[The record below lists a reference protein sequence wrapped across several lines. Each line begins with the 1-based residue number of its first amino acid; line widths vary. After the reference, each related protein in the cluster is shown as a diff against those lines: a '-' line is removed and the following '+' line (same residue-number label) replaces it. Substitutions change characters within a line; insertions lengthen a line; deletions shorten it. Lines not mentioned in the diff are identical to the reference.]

1 MYVALRRLMEMLL
14 VTTPCVVVLSICT
27 GVGSFLCPISP
38 RACWEVKASFKL
50 IKREA
55 SLSSASENMK
65 ALMIWVMVMTALL
78 LGGVE
83 VLLDMKKVPPARIR
97 NFDS

>member
-1 MYVALRRLMEMLL
+1 MEMLL

-27 GVGSFLCPISP
+27 GVVSCFCPISP

-65 ALMIWVMVMTALL
+65 ALMIWAMVMTAPL
-78 LGGVE
+78 LGGVA
-83 VLLDMKKVPPARIR
+83 VFLDMKKCLPARL
-97 NFDS
+97 